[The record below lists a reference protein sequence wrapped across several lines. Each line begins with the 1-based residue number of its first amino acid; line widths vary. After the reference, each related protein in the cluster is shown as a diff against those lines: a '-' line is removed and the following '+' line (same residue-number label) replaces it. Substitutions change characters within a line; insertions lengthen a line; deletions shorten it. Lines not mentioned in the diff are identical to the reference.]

1 MPALSRLERILA
13 AVPSRLEKL
22 DAATAARKPASGK
35 WSPKE
40 ELGHLLDS
48 AANNHQRVVRVQ
60 MEDKLALPGY
70 QQENWVKV
78 HGYQERDWRELI
90 GLWTGL
96 NRHLLVAAQSVPP
109 AAWANTCMVGN
120 SGPLTL
126 DFVFTDYLSHML
138 HHLQHLGIAV
148 DDLN

>member
-1 MPALSRLERILA
+1 MDALSRLERILA
-13 AVPSRLEKL
+13 EVPSRLGKL
-22 DAATAARKPASGK
+22 DGATAARKPSPGK

-48 AANNHQRVVRVQ
+48 AANNHQRIVRVQ
-60 MEDKLALPGY
+60 MEDKLAMPGY

-90 GLWTGL
+90 GLWTAL
-96 NRHLLVAAQSVPP
+96 NRHLLAAAQSVPP
-109 AAWANTCMVGN
+109 SAWANTCMVGD